1 MSNTY
6 KKAVRIVDA
15 NGKPTGYWVDM
26 DQDCP
31 EIILWNGPSASIKE
45 DDQIII
51 DWDIADP
58 NNEGEVLWA
67 IGESGTVPSFTQK
80 SLKDKYTEKMGAVN
94 LNYVLKVVEKSTG
107 NEFKSKIPLQKTGTI
122 QSIPKTVVGYTVD
135 YFRTDPDKVA
145 TTQSYKIQWKVT
157 ENSLNSVQVVEI
169 KEKGSVVSQCSN
181 IGLIGDVL
189 MTMDQQPEHAYS
201 LWVNGQDTGNSCKI
215 IKDSSASSI
224 NTFVIAPLQVKA
236 GEKYKIIWEISAA
249 NDLIGD
255 GIHLISSDG
264 KDLSLWGRL
273 KDEEEVKMSDNPT
286 VNWQLLLDKIDGT
299 RIYSP
304 LVTVTRIDSSTPP
317 PSPTPSSPIAMF
329 SPNAFDV
336 EVGKKY
342 KMTWVVAPSSDYAT
356 VTVTCSN
363 PVNSVGDILTNSRL
377 NSHSNPTMSN
387 SVENWT
393 LEITYNDRS
402 ITPIREHKTVAPVN
416 ASARVDNDPGGVI
429 AKFDVGG
436 DKKRK
441 DQTFNVK
448 WIVRD
453 SPSSVGNNWQQRFLH
468 NDNYVVNLEV
478 DGNIKRD
485 VGLANSLPYKMLNHD
500 MRFTLTVENRRISAG
515 PVANVTK
522 IVELSTDVSS
532 SSVKDRLINGESE
545 KELRDSGIAPWAI
558 QNAKDE
564 IDADRRATTLNQ
576 HSKDYYTAETARQQ
590 QNYDQGFWGFVK
602 RQQQN
607 VHEENKAGSATKE
620 TAKGVIEKARQDK
633 ESAIGVAR
641 ETVRGTIDKNTA
653 TIIETDNTLKG
664 ILAVEET
671 KRLKDEMTARAAA
684 LKASGLIGAA
694 GKDGKPRNPITD
706 SEGLGSFVGSLT
718 AQGER
723 EQESGIVHNPLNMD
737 MGGIMPRRLGEE
749 EVDATYDRYK
759 NNSFAWSGME
769 SLRTIVPQGGQTNQ
783 TIGSVGMT
791 GLTFGG
797 IPGMTSSSS
806 GILSPSSLN
815 ATMNRAQPM
824 NTVSNS
830 TDFPQNARPAFTPV
844 SSSEIS
850 QMSKVAID
858 EDPLKGKSAD
868 ELEKS
873 FGLQKQYVDQTTGY
887 RMPADPNTKVFTS
900 DAGAKYYYVKI
911 DKKRRVG
918 RPANANTFVAK
929 AGTIDSII
937 NKGIEAPTTG
947 SSSVPIPLDDF
958 SFGQED
964 IYGKNEKENIIL
976 NGEYGK
982 PMEEFYEDKDNFSAG
997 VNIIDPSK
1005 VRSSGSVDIA
1015 SMLSKKI

>member
-1 MSNTY
+1 VKPKIATWR
-6 KKAVRIVDA
+6 ADPQAIVDDDYNIVMA
-15 NGKPTGYWVDM
+15 IDDPDDIGVMVLMIGEVGSSPTKHEFMTKTETYTGKMGSEDVECYLKIVDKRTPNA
-26 DQDCP
+26 DIQVSQRV
-31 EIILWNGPSASIKE
+31 IIKSMPKVASPSAISLEAYNKQGVLSTSIVETEEYRIKWK
-45 DDQIII
+45 INI
-51 DWDIADP
+51 DP
-58 NNEGEVLWA
+58 NTERVVLQGPNGYVNDALFSNHGTYGEEGPFV
-67 IGESGTVPSFTQK
+67 
-80 SLKDKYTEKMGAVN
+80 MGD
-94 LNYVLKVVEKSTG
+94 S
-107 NEFKSKIPLQKTGTI
+107 P
-122 QSIPKTVVGYTVD
+122 
-135 YFRTDPDKVA
+135 
-145 TTQSYKIQWKVT
+145 
-157 ENSLNSVQVVEI
+157 ENWL
-169 KEKGSVVSQCSN
+169 
-181 IGLIGDVL
+181 
-189 MTMDQQPEHAYS
+189 
-201 LWVNGQDTGNSCKI
+201 
-215 IKDSSASSI
+215 
-224 NTFVIAPLQVKA
+224 LQVIKVD
-236 GEKYKIIWEISAA
+236 ESISK
-249 NDLIGD
+249 
-255 GIHLISSDG
+255 S
-264 KDLSLWGRL
+264 
-273 KDEEEVKMSDNPT
+273 
-286 VNWQLLLDKIDGT
+286 VNKPL
-299 RIYSP
+299 
-304 LVTVTRIDSSTPP
+304 LVTNLPNPNSNPVPPISPSNPVT
-317 PSPTPSSPIAMF
+317 MF
-329 SPNAFDV
+329 SSNVASV

-342 KMTWVVAPSSDYAT
+342 KMTWIVAPSSDYAT
-356 VTVTCSN
+356 VAVTCSN
-363 PVNSVGDILTNSRL
+363 PANSVGDILTKLSG
-377 NSHSNPTMSN
+377 NSHPTMSN

-402 ITPIREHKTVAPVN
+402 ITPIREYRTVTPIN

-441 DQTFNVK
+441 DQSFNVK
-448 WIVRD
+448 WIVKD
-453 SPSSVGNNWQQRFLH
+453 SPNSIGNNYSWQR
-468 NDNYVVNLEV
+468 NNNNYVVNLIV
-478 DGNIKRD
+478 DGNVKRD
-485 VGLANSLPYKMLNHD
+485 VGLTNSLPYKMLNHN
-500 MRFTLTVENRRISAG
+500 MTFTLTVENRYISG

-564 IDADRRATTLNQ
+564 IDADRRATTINQ
-576 HSKDYYTAETARQQ
+576 HSKDYYVAETAREK
-590 QNYDQGFWGFVK
+590 QNYEQGFLGFLQ
-602 RQQQN
+602 RQITN
-607 VHEENKAGSATKE
+607 VHEENKAGIKEKE
-620 TAKGVIEKARQDK
+620 TAKGLVEKAK
-633 ESAIGVAR
+633 VER
-641 ETVRGTIDKNTA
+641 EGTIIGHREKTKQETDKNTA
-653 TIIETDNTLKG
+653 TIIASDNTLKSL
-664 ILAVEET
+664 LAIEDT
-671 KRLKDEMTARAAA
+671 KRMKNEMDAAKSA
-684 LKASGLIGAA
+684 AKSSGLIGAA

-718 AQGER
+718 AQGDR

-749 EVDATYDRYK
+749 EVDATYDKYK
-759 NNSFAWSGME
+759 YNSFAWSGMD
-769 SLRTIVPQGGQTNQ
+769 SLRTVVPQGGQTNQ

-824 NTVSNS
+824 NTVPNS

-1015 SMLSKKI
+1015 AMLSRKI